1 MKHLNFI
8 LLLLLIS
15 STVFSQW
22 EANGIGLNRYGSTKW
37 APSGN
42 NNIKSIGIGHQ
53 EAFGGIIEGWN
64 EDNPP
69 QAALHVNDFYLDDP
83 PSWVFTPGQ
92 VFRTDGPSNRDNM
105 WQMFTGNNY
114 DNSTEKARLSVPA
127 NSDDFVIQASQ
138 PFGTIRFR
146 LGPMQRMILR
156 DGLAQVHLGIG
167 NNFSDPQHM
176 IHVHT
181 TPLLVGTPP
190 PASMIGFTHNIT
202 GASATDGF
210 LVGINTDGVAELRQQ
225 ENADIVFYANN
236 TKQLTISSDNNIK
249 INSLSSNKKNFV
261 IADKDGT
268 LMLYAINTKKAK
280 ITELEARI
288 TKLEEKIAYLEENN

>member
-15 STVFSQW
+15 STVFPQW
-22 EANGIGLNRYGSTKW
+22 QANGIGLNRYGSTKW

-69 QAALHVNDFYLDDP
+69 RAALHVNAHYWSNSP
-83 PSWVFTPGQ
+83 AFTPGHM
-92 VFRTDGPSNRDNM
+92 FRTDGPSNQDNM

-114 DNSTEKARLSVPA
+114 GSSTEKARLSVPA
-127 NSDDFVIQASQ
+127 NTNDLVVQASE

-146 LGPMQRMILR
+146 LGDIQRMILR
-156 DGLAQVHLGIG
+156 DGFGQVHVGIG

-181 TPLLVGTPP
+181 TPILPWGQPP
-190 PASMIGFTHNIT
+190 SAMIGFE
-202 GASATDGF
+202 AS
-210 LVGINTDGVAELRQQ
+210 
-225 ENADIVFYANN
+225 
-236 TKQLTISSDNNIK
+236 
-249 INSLSSNKKNFV
+249 
-261 IADKDGT
+261 
-268 LMLYAINTKKAK
+268 
-280 ITELEARI
+280 
-288 TKLEEKIAYLEENN
+288 

>member
-1 MKHLNFI
+1 MKKISLIFI
-8 LLLLLIS
+8 AILFSGIA
-15 STVFSQW
+15 FSQW
-22 EANGIGLNRYGSTKW
+22 NIIGTPLWDRYGKTNATW
-37 APSGN
+37 GQ
-42 NNIKSIGIGHQ
+42 NIKSIGIGN
-53 EAFGGIIEGWN
+53 FTYV
-64 EDNPP
+64 PR
-69 QAALHVNDFYLDDP
+69 AALHINANLLDAP
-83 PSWVFTPGQ
+83 TNPVTMFTPGQ
-92 VFRTDGPSNRDNM
+92 VFRTDGPSNQDNM
-105 WQMFTGNNY
+105 WQLFTGP
-114 DNSTEKARLSVPA
+114 DASATEKGRIFVPA
-127 NSDDFVIQASQ
+127 NSDDFVLQASQ

-181 TPLLVGTPP
+181 SPIIISQPP
-190 PASMIGFTHNIT
+190 PASMIGFTHNLT

-210 LVGINTDGVAELRQQ
+210 LVGINSDGVAELRQQ

>member
-1 MKHLNFI
+1 M
-8 LLLLLIS
+8 
-15 STVFSQW
+15 
-22 EANGIGLNRYGSTKW
+22 
-37 APSGN
+37 
-42 NNIKSIGIGHQ
+42 
-53 EAFGGIIEGWN
+53 
-64 EDNPP
+64 
-69 QAALHVNDFYLDDP
+69 
-83 PSWVFTPGQ
+83 
-92 VFRTDGPSNRDNM
+92 
-105 WQMFTGNNY
+105 
-114 DNSTEKARLSVPA
+114 PA
-127 NSDDFVIQASQ
+127 NSDDFVLQASEL
-138 PFGTIRFR
+138 FGTIRFN
-146 LGPMQRMILR
+146 LGDIPRMILR
-156 DGLAQVHLGIG
+156 DGFGQVHVGIG
-167 NNFSDPQHM
+167 NNFDNPQHM

-181 TPLLVGTPP
+181 TPIIISQPP
-190 PASMIGFTHNIT
+190 PASMIGFTHNLT

-268 LMLYAINTKKAK
+268 LMLYAINTKKAN